1 MKRASILLLAAVAMF
16 GLVSCELIT
25 SMFGTKAAATP
36 QYSEWW
42 IKGSFDSWAD
52 TPHHFLAIDELNT
65 KKLTFVIDNLYPID
79 YEFVLVSPGATSATT
94 DDVEVKYSTDDNI
107 APDTQVTMTGAKNA
121 SFTAAKKSYTVTVDI
136 TDAAAPKLTL
146 VSGSVAVLAL
156 TEAVLASN
164 LKVKGDQFSIG
175 WTETAGTYTAATKT
189 VSWDLT
195 ASSLTGTFGF
205 SSLDGFL
212 KGVTFT
218 SPATAGACTTT
229 DTIST
234 TASSNAMIKSIP
246 KKDSVY
252 TVSVLLNAAATT
264 VATKYSVSIAL
275 KTVGTTAWVFTAPT
289 DIYFVGQ
296 LDGATG
302 MTAWSEADTGRAKV
316 TIASGKAVLTY
327 TSTADGKQ
335 AFKYAVAAGSKW
347 DNLVGF
353 SAITA
358 GTTGVTLA
366 DDGGN
371 VSFTAVKTKTYVITI
386 DFSGTFTSTGISTA
400 SVVQQ

>member
-16 GLVSCELIT
+16 GLVSCELIS
-25 SMFGTKAAATP
+25 SMFGAKPAATT
-36 QYSEWW
+36 QYSTWW

-52 TPHHFLAIDELNT
+52 TPHHFLVIDELNA

-107 APDTQVTMTGAKNA
+107 APDTQVTMTGTKNA

-234 TASSNAMIKSIP
+234 TASSNATIKSIP

-275 KTVGTTAWVFTAPT
+275 KTVGTTAWVFTAPAKIYLNGDVNTAGWT
-289 DIYFVGQ
+289 DTKTHDPV
-296 LDGATG
+296 TV
-302 MTAWSEADTGRAKV
+302 TA
-316 TIASGKAVLTY
+316 GKATFTYAATATKTLGFKFYLADEATWSNMTGIAGVETTGSTVAISGGDNIEFAAVTGTTY
-327 TSTADGKQ
+327 T
-335 AFKYAVAAGSKW
+335 
-347 DNLVGF
+347 
-353 SAITA
+353 
-358 GTTGVTLA
+358 VT
-366 DDGGN
+366 
-371 VSFTAVKTKTYVITI
+371 V
-386 DFSGTFTSTGISTA
+386 DFSGTFTSTGKP
-400 SVVQQ
+400 VVTIK

>member
-1 MKRASILLLAAVAMF
+1 MF
-16 GLVSCELIT
+16 GLVSCELIS
-25 SMFGTKAAATP
+25 SMFGAKPAATT

-42 IKGSFDSWAD
+42 IKGSFDAWAD
-52 TPHHFLAIDELNT
+52 LPHHFLAIDELNA

-107 APDTQVTMTGAKNA
+107 APDTQVTMTGTKNA

-136 TDAAAPKLTL
+136 TDAAAPKMTL

-195 ASSLTGTFGF
+195 ASSLTGAFGF

-218 SPATAGACTTT
+218 SPATAGACTTA
-229 DTIST
+229 DTLST
-234 TASSNAMIKSIP
+234 TASDNATIKSIP

-252 TVSVLLNAAATT
+252 TVSVLLDAAATT
-264 VATKYSVSIAL
+264 VATKYKVSIAL

-289 DIYFVGQ
+289 DIYVVGS
-296 LDGATG
+296 LAGATG

-316 TIASGKAVLTY
+316 TLASGKATLTF
-327 TSTADGKQ
+327 TANATGKQ
-335 AFKYAVAAGSKW
+335 EFKYATAAASGW
-347 DNLVGF
+347 NNLVGY
-353 SAITA
+353 SAGAAT
-358 GTTGVTLA
+358 TTGVTLA
-366 DDGGN
+366 DSGGN
-371 VSFTAVKTKTYVITI
+371 FSFTATTGKIYTI
-386 DFSGTFTSTGISTA
+386 VVDFSGTYSSTNIA
-400 SVVQQ
+400 VVTVTEQ

>member
-1 MKRASILLLAAVAMF
+1 MKRASFLLLAIIAMF
-16 GLVSCELIT
+16 GLVSCELIS
-25 SMFGTKAAATP
+25 SMFGAKPAATT

-42 IKGSFDSWAD
+42 IKGSFDAWAD
-52 TPHHFLAIDELNT
+52 TPHHFLAIDELNA

-107 APDTQVTMTGAKNA
+107 APDTQVTMTGTKNA

-136 TDAAAPKLTL
+136 TDAAAPKMTL

-218 SPATAGACTTT
+218 SPATAGACTTA
-229 DTIST
+229 DTLST
-234 TASSNAMIKSIP
+234 TASGNATIKSIP

-252 TVSVLLNAAATT
+252 TVSVLLDAAATT
-264 VATKYSVSIAL
+264 VATKYKVSIAL
-275 KTVGTTAWVFTAPT
+275 KTVGTTAWVFTAPAKIYLNGDLNTAGWT
-289 DIYFVGQ
+289 DVKTH
-296 LDGATG
+296 DP
-302 MTAWSEADTGRAKV
+302 V
-316 TIASGKAVLTY
+316 TVTSGKATFTYAATATKTLGFKFYLADEATWSNMTGIAGVETTGTTVAISGGDNIEFAAVTGTTY
-327 TSTADGKQ
+327 T
-335 AFKYAVAAGSKW
+335 
-347 DNLVGF
+347 
-353 SAITA
+353 
-358 GTTGVTLA
+358 VT
-366 DDGGN
+366 
-371 VSFTAVKTKTYVITI
+371 V
-386 DFSGTFTSTGISTA
+386 DFSGTFTSTGKPIVTIK
-400 SVVQQ
+400 